1 MTCIQTIENL
11 SQIKGYHLVKEIIA
25 GYSGD
30 KKYKLE
36 KNGKIYLLRVGDKSS
51 LGAKQREFEQLR
63 LYEKANINTQ
73 RPVDFGVLD
82 DVFYSIVTWVD
93 GTSVMEIIIGKT
105 V

>member
-11 SQIKGYHLVKEIIA
+11 SQIKGYHLVNEIIA